1 MSTENPNILIVASS
15 PNPTD
20 ALSTNLARRLAD
32 GIAAT
37 HDDAT
42 VILRD
47 VGATPPPVLDQT
59 TIGAMY
65 TPEDQRSPE
74 QQAALTLSDTL
85 IDELVAADVIVIAA
99 PMHNFGTTAGLK
111 TWFDQV
117 ARFGRTFVPTGQGPK
132 GLLEDRPVYVIT
144 TRGGVYAPGTPFNH
158 MDLQEPYIRR
168 VLNFMG
174 LEDITF
180 IYAEGTKKDETGIK
194 QAEAE
199 IDVLT
204 AGAAT
209 RAA

>member
-1 MSTENPNILIVASS
+1 MTAANTNVLIIASS

-32 GIAAT
+32 GIAAAAGK
-37 HDDAT
+37 AT
-42 VILRD
+42 VVLRD
-47 VGATPPPVLDQT
+47 VGATPPPVLDQA

-65 TPEDQRSPE
+65 TPEDQRTPE
-74 QQAALTLSDTL
+74 QQAALALSDAL
-85 IDELVAADVIVIAA
+85 IDELEAADAIVIAA
-99 PMHNFGTTAGLK
+99 PMHNFGVSGGLK
-111 TWFDQV
+111 TWIDQI
-117 ARFGRTFVPTGQGPK
+117 ARFGRTFIPTGQGPK
-132 GLLEDRPVYVIT
+132 GLLKDRPVYVIT

-158 MDLQEPYIRR
+158 MDLQEPYLRR
-168 VLNFMG
+168 VLNFVG

-180 IYAEGTKKDETGIK
+180 VYAEGTKKNEDGIR

-199 IDVLT
+199 IDVLS